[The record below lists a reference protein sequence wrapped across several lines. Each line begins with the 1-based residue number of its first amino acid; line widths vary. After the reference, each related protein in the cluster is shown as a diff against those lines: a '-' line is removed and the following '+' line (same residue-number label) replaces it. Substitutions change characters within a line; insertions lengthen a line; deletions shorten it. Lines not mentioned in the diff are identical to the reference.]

1 LRNRRNCDG
10 CVDRQTFHGFYE
22 QTASALRAYL
32 RFTCGNRTLADDL
45 MQESYLRM
53 LRRHLPE
60 LDGAQRIAYLYK
72 TARSVLADHYRA
84 RRREARWRDEYSSPG
99 ATGCTEVEGTVRFED
114 LPAADAFELPFDM
127 QRVFDTL
134 SGRQQNLL
142 WLAYVEGFRHEEIAE
157 IIGVTTSSVK
167 VLLSR
172 ARTELA
178 ARLGDQGLA
187 PRAVRGGAK

>member
-1 LRNRRNCDG
+1 
-10 CVDRQTFHGFYE
+10 
-22 QTASALRAYL
+22 
-32 RFTCGNRTLADDL
+32 

-60 LDGAQRIAYLYK
+60 LDGPQRIAYLYK

-84 RRREARWRDEYSSPG
+84 RRREAHWQDKYSPPG
-99 ATGCTEVEGTVRFED
+99 GTACAEADGTVRFED
-114 LPAADAFELPFDM
+114 LPVVDPFELPFDM

-134 SGRQQNLL
+134 SNRQQNLL

-178 ARLGDQGLA
+178 ARLGDRGLA
-187 PRAVRGGAK
+187 PHAARGGTK